1 MTATPTH
8 EKNPDATGSVTFV
21 DGVGPGL
28 RASDADRHATV
39 ARLQEAV
46 ALGLLTHEEG
56 SDRMAV
62 AYDARYLSDLPPLTA
77 DLPLPQAAAPA
88 ARRAAPGW
96 RALLAMAW
104 VQLRTL
110 VAGSATGRPSRRR
123 LAVVGAI
130 GIALVV
136 LLVLGAW
143 GLDGLFGGGGPGG
156 GGGPHGGFRGH

>member
-1 MTATPTH
+1 MTTTSTPETG
-8 EKNPDATGSVTFV
+8 PAATGSVTFV

-77 DLPLPQAAAPA
+77 DLPQRPSASPTVPAAA
-88 ARRAAPGW
+88 RGW
-96 RALLAMAW
+96 RGLLAMAW
-104 VQLRTL
+104 VQLRIL
-110 VAGSATGRPSRRR
+110 IAGSATGRPSRRR
-123 LAVVGAI
+123 LALVGAI
-130 GIALVV
+130 GIAAVV

-143 GLDGLFGGGGPGG
+143 GLDGLFGGGH
-156 GGGPHGGFRGH
+156 GPHGAFRGR

>member
-1 MTATPTH
+1 MSTTSTPYT
-8 EKNPDATGSVTFV
+8 EPEGTGSVTFV

-56 SDRMAV
+56 SDRMAA
-62 AYDARYLSDLPPLTA
+62 AYDARYHSDLPPLTA
-77 DLPLPQAAAPA
+77 DLPEPVSAVPA
-88 ARRAAPGW
+88 VRTAAPGW
-96 RALLAMAW
+96 RALLAMVW
-104 VQLRTL
+104 VQLRVL

-123 LAVVGAI
+123 LAIVGAI

-143 GLDGLFGGGGPGG
+143 GLDGLFGGGH
-156 GGGPHGGFRGH
+156 GPHGAFRGR

>member
-1 MTATPTH
+1 VTTTPAP
-8 EKNPDATGSVTFV
+8 ESDPQATGSVTYV
-21 DGVGPGL
+21 DGRGPGL

-46 ALGLLTHEEG
+46 ALGLLTHDEG
-56 SDRMAV
+56 SQRMSA
-62 AYDARYLSDLPPLTA
+62 AYEARYLDDLPPLTA
-77 DLPLPQAAAPA
+77 DLPEPPSAPPA
-88 ARRAAPGW
+88 PRPSAPGW

-110 VAGSATGRPSRRR
+110 VAGSPTGRPSWRR

-136 LLVLGAW
+136 LLVLGASAL
-143 GLDGLFGGGGPGG
+143 GGLFDAG
-156 GGGPHGGFRGH
+156 HGHGFDARGH